1 MDVELINSEKSFSF
15 NISPLMP
22 ISYLRTLAHKS
33 FNIPEYKIVLSYNGV
48 KIEKEYNETFLKDFF
63 PKSLKITIN
72 VIESEL
78 KNSFRIFFNS
88 TNSTSIKTTKLS
100 KLIQDEKILIS
111 KSKKFKAFE
120 LLNSEEPNIS
130 KCEDCNLNQVEFFC
144 REDINF
150 LCEKCKNEKHVKHK
164 FLIIEKGNIEN
175 CGNIYK
181 KSLIEEIDKEEQNLK
196 DLIKKDEEDIIND
209 KVEDLYNIISKILKQ
224 IRDFLLIYPCTPIE
238 SIEKTDCHQIKKD
251 IYSIENKN
259 NNNKNKNCFS
269 YIEKKQ
275 YFKKLQKK
283 DFIID
288 NLRKDIE
295 SAKKK
300 YNLQDFFIEIID
312 MISENLKNLS
322 NNLDKIRKKKNIM
335 EFTSDLDDLIIK
347 QRKNF
352 HLNKEEEKK
361 KEKKVEEIDDDLE
374 QIYFNPRKKKNYEY
388 LPYIMNKTK
397 ELSMRNIPILKN
409 YYSSNFIKGLKKD
422 YTNNRTNPNL
432 KKYNLNISSSSD
444 SSKEKIKKK
453 NVLKRSKKDLSY
465 KRINHTINYNDKRDS
480 DIRLDSVLLTEND
493 INTRSPKRP
502 KKRESTRLSIFIKN
516 KMKMDNS
523 TSEQIMKLKKKK
535 KKM

>member
-1 MDVELINSEKSFSF
+1 MDVELMNSEKSFSF

-33 FNIPEYKIVLSYNGV
+33 FNIPEYKIDLSYNGI

-72 VIESEL
+72 VIESDL
-78 KNSFRIFFNS
+78 KNSYRIFFNS
-88 TNSTSIKTTKLS
+88 TKSTSIKTTKLS
-100 KLIQDEKILIS
+100 KLIQDEKLLIS
-111 KSKKFKAFE
+111 KSKKFKVFE

-144 REDINF
+144 REDIKF
-150 LCEKCKNEKHVKHK
+150 LCEKCRKEKHLNHK

-181 KSLIEEIDKEEQNLK
+181 KCLIEEINNEEKKLK
-196 DLIKKDEEDIIND
+196 DLIKKDEEDIVND

-238 SIEKTDCHQIKKD
+238 AIEKIDCQQIKKD
-251 IYSIENKN
+251 IYSIENKS
-259 NNNKNKNCFS
+259 NNNKKNSFS
-269 YIEKKQ
+269 YIEKKP

-288 NLRKDIE
+288 NLKKDIE

-300 YNLQDFFIEIID
+300 YNLQDLFIEIID
-312 MISENLKNLS
+312 MIYKNL
-322 NNLDKIRKKKNIM
+322 NNLSDTLDKIRKKKNFM
-335 EFTSDLDDLIIK
+335 EFTSDLDELINK
-347 QRKNF
+347 QRKIFN
-352 HLNKEEEKK
+352 LNKEEEKK
-361 KEKKVEEIDDDLE
+361 EKVIEQIDDDLE
-374 QIYFNPRKKKNYEY
+374 QIYFNDKRKNNYEY

-409 YYSSNFIKGLKKD
+409 YYSSSIINGLKKD
-422 YTNNRTNPNL
+422 SNNKTNPNL

-444 SSKEKIKKK
+444 SSKEIIKKK
-453 NVLKRSKKDLSY
+453 THIKRSKKDISY
-465 KRINHTINYNDKRDS
+465 KKINRTYNEKRDS
-480 DIRLDSVLLTEND
+480 DIKLDSVLLTEND
-493 INTRSPKRP
+493 INIRYPKRP
-502 KKRESTRLSIFIKN
+502 KKRNSTRLSIFIKN

-523 TSEQIMKLKKKK
+523 TSQQIMKLRKKK